1 MLMKNRS
8 TEKDRDITPND
19 NLRGIEWEAELAEN
33 LRSATRR
40 ATGLNYVL
48 MIIVALLVIGF
59 VALLPLK
66 QTVPYVIR
74 VDSLTG
80 ATEIGQT
87 VKDYVA
93 ESELND
99 KHWVKEFV
107 VSRER
112 YNYRLL
118 QHDYNMIKYLAGD
131 IPWKQYDELFKG
143 TNSLDRQYGENVQIT
158 PTIVSITLTKN
169 GDQKFATVRLT
180 TEQRDMRSEAKVQTL
195 HKVATLRYEYKQRL
209 FVRERDAIENP
220 FGFTVLAYQTD
231 SEFVGA
237 PK

>member
-1 MLMKNRS
+1 MKKENTENR
-8 TEKDRDITPND
+8 RGVTPND

-33 LRSATRR
+33 LRRSSRR

-48 MIIVALLVIGF
+48 MVLVALLVVSL

-66 QTVPYVIR
+66 QTIPYVVR
-74 VDSLTG
+74 VDALTG

-87 VKDYVA
+87 VKDYVS

-118 QHDYNMIKYLAGD
+118 QHDYNIVKFLAGD
-131 IPWKQYDELFKG
+131 VSWKQYDELFSG
-143 TNSLDRQYGENVQIT
+143 TNSLDRQYGENVQNT
-158 PTIVSITLTKN
+158 PSIVSITLTKN

-180 TEQRDMRSEAKVQTL
+180 VEQRDMRSEGKTRTL

-209 FVRERDAIENP
+209 FVREADAIENP

-231 SEFVGA
+231 NEFVGA
-237 PK
+237 KK